1 MSRVS
6 YNVKVNG
13 KQQRITVD
21 TNTGDEHL
29 HETSPAPKRTLS
41 KTQQNKIIEY
51 GWNFTAIVIILYILW
66 CAIVILS
73 ENITP
78 PMAISLIPLI
88 VGIVVG
94 IVYAIYR
101 KIQSAIFNWKV
112 MGILSEDEYDEYQH
126 ILWKFR
132 FYSDYKSAVIHNFDH
147 SEKMV
152 YDKVIAHFGKLTYD
166 W

>member
-13 KQQRITVD
+13 EKQRITVN

-29 HETSPAPKRTLS
+29 HETSPALKRTLS
-41 KTQQNKIIEY
+41 KTQQNKIKEY
-51 GWNFTAIVIILYILW
+51 GMNFAL
-66 CAIVILS
+66 IVILIYVAWCIIVVLS
-73 ENITP
+73 KNITL
-78 PMAISLIPLI
+78 PMAISVIPLLI
-88 VGIVVG
+88 GIVAF

-101 KIQSAIFNWKV
+101 KIQSTKFSWKV
-112 MGILSEDEYDEYQH
+112 MGILSEDEYDEYEH
-126 ILWKFR
+126 MLWKFR
-132 FYSDYKSAVIHNFDH
+132 FYGIHKSDNLDH

-152 YDKVIAHFGKLTYD
+152 YDKVVAHFGKFTYD

>member
-6 YNVKVNG
+6 YSVKVNG

-41 KTQQNKIIEY
+41 KTQQNKIKEY
-51 GWNFTAIVIILYILW
+51 GMYLAVIVIILYILW
-66 CAIVILS
+66 CVVVVSS

-94 IVYAIYR
+94 IVYAISR
-101 KIQSAIFNWKV
+101 KVQSVKFSWKV
-112 MGILSEDEYDEYQH
+112 MGILSEDEYDEYEH

-132 FYSDYKSAVIHNFDH
+132 FYSDYKSAVIENFDH

-152 YDKVIAHFGKLTYD
+152 YDKVVAHFVKFTYD

>member
-29 HETSPAPKRTLS
+29 HETLPAPKRTLS
-41 KTQQNKIIEY
+41 KTQQNKIKEY
-51 GWNFTAIVIILYILW
+51 GLTFALIVILIYVAW
-66 CAIVILS
+66 CIFVILS
-73 ENITP
+73 ENITL
-78 PMAISLIPLI
+78 PMAISAIPLLI
-88 VGIVVG
+88 GIIAF

-101 KIQSAIFNWKV
+101 KIQSVKFSWKV
-112 MGILSEDEYDEYQH
+112 MGILSEDEYDEYKH
-126 ILWKFR
+126 ILLKFR
-132 FYSDYKSAVIHNFDH
+132 FYGVYKSDNLDH

-152 YDKVIAHFGKLTYD
+152 YDKVVAHFGKFTYD
-166 W
+166 

>member
-1 MSRVS
+1 MLRVS

-13 KQQRITVD
+13 KQQRIIVD

-41 KTQQNKIIEY
+41 KTQQNKIKEY
-51 GWNFTAIVIILYILW
+51 GLTFALIVILIYVAW
-66 CAIVILS
+66 CIIVILS
-73 ENITP
+73 ENITL
-78 PMAISLIPLI
+78 PMAISVIPLLI
-88 VGIVVG
+88 GIVAF

-101 KIQSAIFNWKV
+101 KIQSAKFSWKV
-112 MGILSEDEYDEYQH
+112 MGILSEDEYDEYEH

-132 FYSDYKSAVIHNFDH
+132 FYSDYKSAVIENFDH

-152 YDKVIAHFGKLTYD
+152 YDKVIAHFGKFTYD
-166 W
+166 Q

>member
-41 KTQQNKIIEY
+41 KTQQNKIKEY
-51 GWNFTAIVIILYILW
+51 GMNFALIVILIYVAW
-66 CAIVILS
+66 CIIVVLS
-73 ENITP
+73 ENITLP
-78 PMAISLIPLI
+78 IAISVIPLI
-88 VGIVVG
+88 IGIVVG

-101 KIQSAIFNWKV
+101 KIQSVRFSWKV
-112 MGILSEDEYDEYQH
+112 MGILSEDEYDEYEH
-126 ILWKFR
+126 MLWKFR
-132 FYSDYKSAVIHNFDH
+132 FYGVHKSYNLDH

-152 YDKVIAHFGKLTYD
+152 YDKVVAYFGKFTYD
-166 W
+166 

>member
-29 HETSPAPKRTLS
+29 HETSPAPKKTLS
-41 KTQQNKIIEY
+41 KTQQNKIKEY
-51 GWNFTAIVIILYILW
+51 GMYLALIVILIYVAW
-66 CAIVILS
+66 CINVILS
-73 ENITP
+73 ENITLL
-78 PMAISLIPLI
+78 MAISVIPLLI
-88 VGIVVG
+88 GILAF

-101 KIQSAIFNWKV
+101 KIQSIRFNWKV
-112 MGILSEDEYDEYQH
+112 MGILSEDEYDEYEH

-132 FYSDYKSAVIHNFDH
+132 FYGVHKSDNLDH

-152 YDKVIAHFGKLTYD
+152 YDKVVTHFGKFTYD
-166 W
+166 

>member
-6 YNVKVNG
+6 YSVKVNG
-13 KQQRITVD
+13 EKQRITVD

-29 HETSPAPKRTLS
+29 HETSPVPKKTLS
-41 KTQQNKIIEY
+41 NTQKEKLKEY
-51 GWNFTAIVIILYILW
+51 GLSFSAV
-66 CAIVILS
+66 VILIYVAWCIVVIFF
-73 ENITP
+73 ENITL
-78 PMAISLIPLI
+78 PMAISVIPLI
-88 VGIVVG
+88 IGIVAF

-101 KIQSAIFNWKV
+101 KIQSAKFSWKV
-112 MGILSEDEYDEYQH
+112 MGILSKDEYDEYKH

-132 FYSDYKSAVIHNFDH
+132 FYGVHKSDNLDH

-152 YDKVIAHFGKLTYD
+152 YDKVVAHFGKFTYD

>member
-66 CAIVILS
+66 CVVVVSS
-73 ENITP
+73 ENINP

-88 VGIVVG
+88 VSIVVG

-101 KIQSAIFNWKV
+101 KVQSVKFSWKV
-112 MGILSEDEYDEYQH
+112 MGILSEDEYDEYEH
-126 ILWKFR
+126 MLWKFR
-132 FYSDYKSAVIHNFDH
+132 LYDNYKSVVIHNFDH

-152 YDKVIAHFGKLTYD
+152 YDKVVAHFGKFTYD

>member
-13 KQQRITVD
+13 EKQRITVD

-29 HETSPAPKRTLS
+29 HETSPVPKRTLS
-41 KTQQNKIIEY
+41 KTQQNKIKEY
-51 GWNFTAIVIILYILW
+51 GMNLALV
-66 CAIVILS
+66 VILIYVAWCIIVVLLGD
-73 ENITP
+73 ITL
-78 PMAISLIPLI
+78 PMAISVIPLI
-88 VGIVVG
+88 ISIVVG

-101 KIQSAIFNWKV
+101 KIQSAKFSWKV
-112 MGILSEDEYDEYQH
+112 MGILSEDEYDEYEH

-132 FYSDYKSAVIHNFDH
+132 FYSDYKSAVIENFDH

-152 YDKVIAHFGKLTYD
+152 YDKVIAHFGKFTYD